1 MLHRCYNPKR
11 EKYARYG
18 ARGIKVCRAWH
29 TFENFYN
36 DMGASYK
43 DGLTLD
49 RIDNNGD
56 YCPENCKW
64 IETRFQSRNRR
75 NCIHLLVD
83 GKQMLL
89 GDFFKLVEKKSKCKR
104 TVRKMIDAGIRS
116 SVILGFKVELI
127 SSNKTMVTSLQ
138 NCAELPV
145 EGGS

>member
-18 ARGIKVCRAWH
+18 ARGIKVCRSWH

-64 IETRFQSRNRR
+64 ANAAEQTRNRS
-75 NCIHLLVD
+75 NSLSFIYK
-83 GKQMLL
+83 G
-89 GDFFKLVEKKSKCKR
+89 
-104 TVRKMIDAGIRS
+104 
-116 SVILGFKVELI
+116 EL
-127 SSNKTMVTSLQ
+127 
-138 NCAELPV
+138 LPV
-145 EGGS
+145 IEISHLTGIPYRTLAYRVSKGFTAEEVYSLKPIRRKLQTA